1 MLLVTTAP
9 PDADQYE
16 RRLHSSRGWCLME
29 KNAAMAVKAS
39 YCLLDFSGYKGA
51 TDFGNAAAGPN
62 TCLGQMKAGR
72 EPPRSPP
79 VFGEFMRTGVASDE
93 VQFTVKEDAGL
104 VSRLYQEGFV
114 KSVNRVAAKES
125 FRGLNFTS
133 LGWGDEEGAVLVE
146 ALRYA
151 AEHCAFPHGAVRVA
165 VRSGNRITKDE
176 AAWKELEGDNHIRGY
191 TRARGSAPRRRLL

>member
-51 TDFGNAAAGPN
+51 ADFGDFDARPD

-114 KSVNRVAAKES
+114 KTVNRVAAKEDTTRS
-125 FRGLNFTS
+125 LDFRR

-151 AEHCAFPHGAVRVA
+151 AEHCAFPHGAVA
-165 VRSGNRITKDE
+165 VFVRDGNRITKDE
-176 AAWKELEGDNHIRGY
+176 AACKELEGKFEWY
-191 TRARGSAPRRRLL
+191 

>member
-1 MLLVTTAP
+1 M
-9 PDADQYE
+9 
-16 RRLHSSRGWCLME
+16 
-29 KNAAMAVKAS
+29 KAG
-39 YCLLDFSGYKGA
+39 YCLLDFSGYTGA
-51 TDFGNAAAGPN
+51 TDFGDGTARPN
-62 TCLGQMKAGR
+62 TILGQMKAGR

-114 KSVNRVAAKES
+114 KTVNRVAAKKEGRVLD
-125 FRGLNFTS
+125 FMH

-151 AEHCAFPHGAVRVA
+151 AEHCAFPHGAVA
-165 VRSGNRITKDE
+165 VLVSGNRITKDE
-176 AAWKELEGDNHIRGY
+176 AAWRELERKFEWRY
-191 TRARGSAPRRRLL
+191 

>member
-1 MLLVTTAP
+1 
-9 PDADQYE
+9 
-16 RRLHSSRGWCLME
+16 
-29 KNAAMAVKAS
+29 
-39 YCLLDFSGYKGA
+39 
-51 TDFGNAAAGPN
+51 
-62 TCLGQMKAGR
+62 MKAGR

-114 KSVNRVAAKES
+114 KTVNRVAAKERDR
-125 FRGLNFTS
+125 FLDFQE

-151 AEHCAFPHGAVRVA
+151 AEHCAFPHGAVRVYA
-165 VRSGNRITKDE
+165 SGDRITKDE
-176 AAWKELEGDNHIRGY
+176 AAWRELEGKFEWY
-191 TRARGSAPRRRLL
+191 

>member
-51 TDFGNAAAGPN
+51 ADFGDVFAKPN

-114 KSVNRVAAKES
+114 KTVNRVAAKKGRTRALVFED
-125 FRGLNFTS
+125 
-133 LGWGDEEGAVLVE
+133 LGWGDEEGAVLME

-151 AEHCAFPHGAVRVA
+151 AEHCTFPHGAVDVA
-165 VRSGNRITKDE
+165 VEQGNRITKDDE
-176 AAWKELEGDNHIRGY
+176 AAWKELEGKFY
-191 TRARGSAPRRRLL
+191 YKL

>member
-1 MLLVTTAP
+1 MSRYFHPYTFVLLVTTAP

-39 YCLLDFSGYKGA
+39 HCLLDFSGYKGA
-51 TDFGNAAAGPN
+51 ADFGDYGAKPE

-114 KSVNRVAAKES
+114 KTVNRVAAKEDG
-125 FRGLNFTS
+125 RVLNFQS

-151 AEHCAFPHGAVRVA
+151 AERCTFPQGSVRVSVEAGNHITNASAGRGAA
-165 VRSGNRITKDE
+165 V
-176 AAWKELEGDNHIRGY
+176 WKELEGKFHFF
-191 TRARGSAPRRRLL
+191 